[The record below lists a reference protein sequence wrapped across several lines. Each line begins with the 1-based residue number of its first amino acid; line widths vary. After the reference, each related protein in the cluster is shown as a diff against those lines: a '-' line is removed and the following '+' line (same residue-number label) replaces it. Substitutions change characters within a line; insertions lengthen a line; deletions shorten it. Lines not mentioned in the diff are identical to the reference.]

1 MPAGSSEVPVPTLEE
16 VAAEEAELQLPGFT
30 EDDAWALGSALVATA
45 RERGLPVAVDI
56 TRHGHQ
62 LFHAALPG
70 SAPDKDRWIE
80 RKARVVDRFGH
91 SSLYV
96 RLLCERDGTSLE
108 EKFLLD
114 GREYAAH
121 GGAFPIL
128 VRGVGPVGTVVVSG
142 LPQVEDHRMVVAAL
156 REHLARA

>member
-1 MPAGSSEVPVPTLEE
+1 VTTEISLDQL
-16 VAAEEAELQLPGFT
+16 AAEEAELQFPAFT
-30 EDDAWALGSALVATA
+30 EDDAWALGSAMVATA
-45 RERGLPVAVDI
+45 RAAGAPVAIDI

-70 SAPDKDRWIE
+70 SSPDNDRWIE

-91 SSLYV
+91 SSLYM
-96 RLLCERDGTSLE
+96 RTLCAQDGTTLE

-114 GREYAAH
+114 GRVFAAH
-121 GGAFPIL
+121 GGAFPLL
-128 VRGVGPVGTVVVSG
+128 VRGVGPIGTVVVSG

-156 REHLARA
+156 REHLGRS

>member
-1 MPAGSSEVPVPTLEE
+1 MTDPDPTLDQL
-16 VAAEEAELQLPGFT
+16 AAEEAELRFPAFG
-30 EDDAWALGSALVATA
+30 EDDAWALGSAMVASA
-45 RERGLPVAVDI
+45 RAAGAPVAVDI

-70 SAPDKDRWIE
+70 SSPDNDRWIE

-91 SSLYV
+91 SSLYM
-96 RLLCERDGTSLE
+96 RTLCAQDGRTLE

-114 GREYAAH
+114 GRVFAAH
-121 GGAFPIL
+121 GGAFPLL

-156 REHLARA
+156 REHLTGR

>member
-1 MPAGSSEVPVPTLEE
+1 MADPTLEE
-16 VAAEEAELQLPGFT
+16 VAAEEAELQFPRFT

-45 RERGLPVAVDI
+45 RAADAPVAIDV
-56 TRHGHQ
+56 RRNGHQ
-62 LFHAALPG
+62 LFHAALAG
-70 SAPDKDRWIE
+70 SSPDNDRWIE

-96 RLLCERDGTSLE
+96 RLLCERDGTTLE

-114 GREYAAH
+114 PRRFAAH
-121 GGAFPIL
+121 GGAFPLL

-156 REHLARA
+156 WEHLARG

>member
-1 MPAGSSEVPVPTLEE
+1 MTDPTLDEL
-16 VAAEEAELQLPGFT
+16 AAEEAELQFPAFT
-30 EDDAWALGSALVATA
+30 EDDAWTLGSAMVATA
-45 RERGLPVAVDI
+45 RAAGAPVAIDI

-70 SAPDKDRWIE
+70 SSPDNDRWIE

-91 SSLYV
+91 SSLYM
-96 RLLCERDGTSLE
+96 RTLCARDGSTLE

-114 GREYAAH
+114 GREFAAH
-121 GGAFPIL
+121 GGAFPLL

-142 LPQVEDHRMVVAAL
+142 LPQVDDHRMVVAAL
-156 REHLARA
+156 REHLARR